1 MMLGFLVSLLFLPF
15 LLLVLTPYFLRKLW
29 ALHKLE
35 IDMIENSFTF
45 FDNIIGYY
53 NRHKIHLRGEKTIL
67 SLQDVKCEIPYTVAR
82 E

>member
-1 MMLGFLVSLLFLPF
+1 MMLGFFLSLLFLPF
-15 LLLVLTPYFLRKLW
+15 LLLLVLTPYFLQKLR

-67 SLQDVKCEIPYTVAR
+67 SLQDVKCEIPYSS
-82 E
+82 